1 MTVTRCI
8 GLHPVVNLRLL
19 THIDRLRVEL
29 VQVEQEGEVA
39 VGVREARGVQPD
51 ALAPVVHRLVVQF
64 EFEVSEGKVVV
75 ELGIAV

>member
-1 MTVTRCI
+1 M
-8 GLHPVVNLRLL
+8 NLRLL

-51 ALAPVVHRLVVQF
+51 ALAPVVDRLVVQF

>member
-8 GLHPVVNLRLL
+8 CLLPVVNLRLL

-39 VGVREARGVQPD
+39 VGVWEARGVQPD
-51 ALAPVVHRLVVQF
+51 ALAPVVDRLVVEF
-64 EFEVSEGKVVV
+64 ELEVSEGKVVV
-75 ELGIAV
+75 ELGVAV